1 MRFLV
6 YLAVSWLTNAVV
18 LAVVAWIF
26 ADVHGGT
33 TGQMLEAAAIFGI
46 LNTLLKPLLRLVTLP
61 LAIVTLGIAWFGVS
75 MLMLYL
81 TDALVVGFDI
91 HGFWT
96 LVWATI
102 TVGVVNF
109 VLDIAVALSRPHQP
123 PMRAAQVR

>member
-6 YLAVSWLTNAVV
+6 YLCVSWLTNAVV
-18 LAVVAWIF
+18 LAIVARIF
-26 ADVHGGT
+26 TDVHGGT
-33 TGQMLEAAAIFGI
+33 TRQMLGAAAIFGI
-46 LNTLLKPLLRLVTLP
+46 LNTVLKPLLRLVTLP

-75 MLMLYL
+75 MLMLHL

-96 LVWATI
+96 LVWATL

-109 VLDIAVALSRPHQP
+109 VLDIAVALSRPHEQP
-123 PMRAAQVR
+123 MGAAHVR